1 MKRPIVVVLL
11 TVALTLVCLGI
22 GGTLYFAVNGG
33 FPSNNPFDVQNIS
46 SQVEESKTLKVDKE
60 KPLTLDVVD
69 DAGNVTVVG
78 ADVDTVQVK
87 VTKTAYAS
95 SQAKADEEVKGVKY
109 SIEQSGNKVTI
120 KYELPKYVTVNNNL
134 NSVDF
139 VITVPN
145 ETTVGVNSNTGDVN
159 VTNIKGNTTLEVSF
173 GAVELD
179 NIAGAVNVT
188 SNSGDITATSIKAGA
203 EDISLHSDFGALTL
217 KKADGK
223 NITVTS
229 NSGKIELTD
238 VRATENVETKTDFG
252 ETTYT
257 NGSAKSLT
265 IKTNGGDVSVE
276 KVKVT
281 GDIHVE
287 DDFGT
292 ITLKQAN
299 AGSYDLKSNGGS
311 INVDGAKGK
320 LKAHTD
326 FGKIT
331 IENATEVTL
340 DLKSNGGD
348 IEFSGSLGEGPHSVQ
363 TDFGTVTLTL
373 PGDSKLNVAIK
384 TDFGKIKSDLPIAVT
399 FSGETG
405 LNNGDD
411 ITGTINGGGAQL
423 TVKTNGGNININAGK

>member
-1 MKRPIVVVLL
+1 
-11 TVALTLVCLGI
+11 
-22 GGTLYFAVNGG
+22 
-33 FPSNNPFDVQNIS
+33 
-46 SQVEESKTLKVDKE
+46 
-60 KPLTLDVVD
+60 
-69 DAGNVTVVG
+69 
-78 ADVDTVQVK
+78 
-87 VTKTAYAS
+87 
-95 SQAKADEEVKGVKY
+95 
-109 SIEQSGNKVTI
+109 
-120 KYELPKYVTVNNNL
+120 
-134 NSVDF
+134 
-139 VITVPN
+139 
-145 ETTVGVNSNTGDVN
+145 
-159 VTNIKGNTTLEVSF
+159 
-173 GAVELD
+173 
-179 NIAGAVNVT
+179 
-188 SNSGDITATSIKAGA
+188 
-203 EDISLHSDFGALTL
+203 
-217 KKADGK
+217 
-223 NITVTS
+223 
-229 NSGKIELTD
+229 
-238 VRATENVETKTDFG
+238 VETKTDFG